1 MRIPTW
7 IVCSWLALAAA
18 GAHAQSDLDTSP
30 GLVASRSWL
39 GDLDAARYGATW
51 EEASPM
57 LKDAMPKVQWETGL
71 ERSRGPMGVVIAR
84 KIRLASCTRG
94 TRGTRADPEAEICVI
109 SYDTQFEG
117 RLSDEQV
124 TVLRG
129 RDGSWRV
136 AAYSLR

>member
-1 MRIPTW
+1 MRMRGW
-7 IVCSWLALAAA
+7 IAGSWLVLASAAA
-18 GAHAQSDLDTSP
+18 SAQSDLDTSP

-39 GDLDAARYGATW
+39 GDLDAGRYGATW

-71 ERSRGPMGVVIAR
+71 ERTRGAMGVVVAR
-84 KIRLASCTRG
+84 KIRLANC

-109 SYDTQFEG
+109 QYDTQFER
-117 RLSDEQV
+117 RLGDEQV

-129 RDGSWRV
+129 SDGTWRV

>member
-1 MRIPTW
+1 MDLAG
-7 IVCSWLALAAA
+7 SLLALCCA
-18 GAHAQSDLDTSP
+18 GRARAKSDLDLAGP
-30 GLVASRSWL
+30 GRASVAR
-39 GDLDAARYGATW
+39 DLDAGRYGATW

-71 ERSRGPMGVVIAR
+71 ERTRGAMGVVVAR
-84 KIRLASCTRG
+84 KIRLANC

-109 SYDTQFEG
+109 QYDTQFER
-117 RLSDEQV
+117 RLGDEQV

-129 RDGSWRV
+129 SDGAWRV

>member
-1 MRIPTW
+1 MRMRGW
-7 IVCSWLALAAA
+7 IAGSWLVLASAAA
-18 GAHAQSDLDTSP
+18 CAQSDLDTSP

-39 GDLDAARYGATW
+39 GDLDAGRYGATW

-71 ERSRGPMGVVIAR
+71 ERTRGAMGVVVAR
-84 KIRLASCTRG
+84 KIRLANC

-109 SYDTQFEG
+109 QYDTQFER
-117 RLSDEQV
+117 RLGDEQV

-129 RDGSWRV
+129 SDGAWRV

>member
-1 MRIPTW
+1 MRMRGW
-7 IVCSWLALAAA
+7 IAGSWLVLASAAA
-18 GAHAQSDLDTSP
+18 SAQSDLDTSP

-39 GDLDAARYGATW
+39 GDLDAGRYGATW

-71 ERSRGPMGVVIAR
+71 ERTRGAMGVVVAR
-84 KIRLASCTRG
+84 KIRLANC

-109 SYDTQFEG
+109 QYDTQFER
-117 RLSDEQV
+117 RLGDEQV

-129 RDGSWRV
+129 SDGAWRV
-136 AAYSLR
+136 ADYSLR

>member
-1 MRIPTW
+1 MRMRGW
-7 IVCSWLALAAA
+7 IAGSWLVLASAAA
-18 GAHAQSDLDTSP
+18 SAQSDLDTSP

-39 GDLDAARYGATW
+39 GDLDAGRYGATW

-71 ERSRGPMGVVIAR
+71 ERTRGAMGVVVAR
-84 KIRLASCTRG
+84 KIRLANC

-109 SYDTQFEG
+109 QYDTQFER
-117 RLSDEQV
+117 RLGDEQV

-129 RDGSWRV
+129 SDGAWRV

>member
-1 MRIPTW
+1 MRMRGW
-7 IVCSWLALAAA
+7 IAGSWLVLASAVA
-18 GAHAQSDLDTSP
+18 SAQSDLDTSP

-39 GDLDAARYGATW
+39 GDLDAGRYGATW

-71 ERSRGPMGVVIAR
+71 ERTRGAMGVVVAR
-84 KIRLASCTRG
+84 KIRLANC

-109 SYDTQFEG
+109 QYDTQFER
-117 RLSDEQV
+117 RLGDEQV

-129 RDGSWRV
+129 SDGAWRV

>member
-1 MRIPTW
+1 MRMRGW
-7 IVCSWLALAAA
+7 IAGSWLVLASAVA
-18 GAHAQSDLDTSP
+18 SAQSDLDTSP

-39 GDLDAARYGATW
+39 GDLDAGRYGATW

-71 ERSRGPMGVVIAR
+71 ECTRGAMGVVVAR
-84 KIRLASCTRG
+84 KIRLANC

-109 SYDTQFEG
+109 HYDTQFER
-117 RLSDEQV
+117 RLGDEQV

-129 RDGSWRV
+129 SDGAWRV